1 LEEKLAKHKNDFGLW
16 VEGARLRTLPL
27 AIAPIIVASGIA
39 TTVPAF
45 QWSKT
50 LLALAVALFL
60 QIGVNYAN
68 DYSDGVRGTDSNRL
82 GPLRLTGSG
91 TFKPKTV
98 KFVAFAFLALGG
110 LAGLILIALTGL
122 WWLLGVGAA
131 AILAAWFYTGGKR
144 PYGYAGLGEVVVFLF
159 FGLVAVFGT
168 VYVQFPSLLD
178 SDEVR
183 LIAAPGAISLGLYAA
198 AVLMINNIRD
208 IETDRPVGKKTLAVR
223 LGNGWA
229 KAIYLLMIWSP
240 LAIGWFFVKLSTVLL
255 LAFVLPLA
263 LVLLLLPL
271 TLIVLS
277 AKTPGENILALKLTS
292 YAALLYSILLALG
305 LWKLV

>member
-1 LEEKLAKHKNDFGLW
+1 MAKRKSDFNLW

-39 TTVPAF
+39 NTLQAF
-45 QWSKT
+45 DWVKT

-68 DYSDGVRGTDSNRL
+68 DYSDGVRGTDSNRV

-98 KFVAFAFLALGG
+98 KLVAFGFLALGG
-110 LAGLILIALTGL
+110 LAGLSLIALTQL
-122 WWLLGVGAA
+122 WWLLGVGVA

-144 PYGYAGLGEVVVFLF
+144 PYGYAGLGEVVVFAF
-159 FGLVAVFGT
+159 FGIVAVFGT
-168 VYVQFPSLLD
+168 VYVQFPSMFD
-178 SDEVR
+178 SAEGK
-183 LIAAPGAISLGLYAA
+183 LIAAPGAIGLGLFAS

-223 LGNGWA
+223 LGKSFA
-229 KAIYLLMIWSP
+229 KALYLLMIWSP
-240 LAIGWFFVKLSTVLL
+240 LALGYVYLVIQLPY
-255 LAFVLPLA
+255 AFVFPLA
-263 LVLLLLPL
+263 LILMLIPL
-271 TLIVLS
+271 TLIVVT
-277 AKTPGENILALKLTS
+277 AKTPRENILALKLTS
-292 YAALLYSILLALG
+292 YAALLYAVLLALG

>member
-1 LEEKLAKHKNDFGLW
+1 MSKKQSDLSLW
-16 VEGARLRTLPL
+16 IEGARLRTLPL

-39 TTVPAF
+39 NTLQAF
-45 QWSKT
+45 DLPKT

-68 DYSDGVRGTDSNRL
+68 DYSDGIRGTDSNRV

-98 KFVAFAFLALGG
+98 KLVAFAFLALGG
-110 LAGLILIALTGL
+110 LAGLILIALSGL
-122 WWLLGVGAA
+122 WWLIGVGAV

-144 PYGYAGLGEVVVFLF
+144 PYGYAGLGELVVFVF
-159 FGLVAVFGT
+159 FGIVAVFGT
-168 VYVQFPSLLD
+168 VYVQFPSMFD
-178 SDEVR
+178 SKEVL
-183 LIAAPGAISLGLYAA
+183 LIAAPGAVGLGLFAS

-223 LGNGWA
+223 VGKNFA
-229 KAIYLLMIWSP
+229 RVIYLVMIWLP
-240 LAIGWFFVKLSTVLL
+240 LALGYTYAVIQLTY
-255 LAFVLPLA
+255 AFVIPLA

-271 TLIVLS
+271 TLIVVT
-277 AKTPGENILALKLTS
+277 AKTPKEHILALKLTS
-292 YAALLYSILLALG
+292 YSALIYSVLLAVG
-305 LWKLV
+305 LWVLV